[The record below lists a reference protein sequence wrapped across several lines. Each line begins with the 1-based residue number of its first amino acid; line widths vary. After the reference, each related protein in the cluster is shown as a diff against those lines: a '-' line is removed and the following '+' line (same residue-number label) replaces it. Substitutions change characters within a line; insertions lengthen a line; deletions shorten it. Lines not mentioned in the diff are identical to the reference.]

1 MDGKEDELVVLG
13 HGLYHLT
20 PCYGVT
26 NDANWFFPMKHVG
39 GRQERSHPLLA
50 SWVRW
55 MEGTSRHP
63 GIRYRSLI
71 LQLQPLQ
78 NDD

>member
-13 HGLYHLT
+13 CSLYHLT

-26 NDANWFFPMKHVG
+26 NDGNWFFPMKQVG
-39 GRQERSHPLLA
+39 GSQELSNPLLA
-50 SWVRW
+50 SWVQW
-55 MEGTSRHP
+55 MEGTSHRP
-63 GIRYRSLI
+63 GIRYQSLT
-71 LQLQPLQ
+71 LELQPLQ

>member
-13 HGLYHLT
+13 RGLYHLT

-26 NDANWFFPMKHVG
+26 NDGNWFFPMKHVG

-55 MEGTSRHP
+55 M
-63 GIRYRSLI
+63 
-71 LQLQPLQ
+71 
-78 NDD
+78 